1 MGIVELEDL
10 NGKVDVL
17 VFQNDNFE
25 ELMASFIEDSIIEV
39 SGRARRKDE
48 QWSMSVDS
56 IKILTDALQAKQM
69 HINIDGYDD
78 LVTMNDMRKLC
89 MKNRG
94 NMPPIYIGTHHNID
108 P

>member
-1 MGIVELEDL
+1 M
-10 NGKVDVL
+10 KSP
-17 VFQNDNFE
+17 E
-25 ELMASFIEDSIIEV
+25 EHGE
-39 SGRARRKDE
+39 KDE

-94 NMPPIYIGTHHNID
+94 NMPLYLHWNDTTILTHKKYWVTEESQGKIAEIVGGNRVWIS
-108 P
+108 